1 MALLTAKVYAVL
13 ELQLPKSEYGAK
25 KIRRLVHNKFTKR
38 SRLTEDSI
46 VNRIRES
53 TVERLSKECTDHD
66 EIWVAWDERPHLKN
80 VGELTMKMKLRKN
93 KQKTARK
100 QELNIQLFN
109 RGYYFSLKKP
119 FIRQYELIFVFSFA
133 A

>member
-1 MALLTAKVYAVL
+1 MTFKKVSFYLVG
-13 ELQLPKSEYGAK
+13 QLFSDCE
-25 KIRRLVHNKFTKR
+25 
-38 SRLTEDSI
+38 
-46 VNRIRES
+46 
-53 TVERLSKECTDHD
+53 
-66 EIWVAWDERPHLKN
+66 PHLKN

-109 RGYYFSLKKP
+109 RGYYFSLKKRL
-119 FIRQYELIFVFSFA
+119 IRQYELIFVPSFA